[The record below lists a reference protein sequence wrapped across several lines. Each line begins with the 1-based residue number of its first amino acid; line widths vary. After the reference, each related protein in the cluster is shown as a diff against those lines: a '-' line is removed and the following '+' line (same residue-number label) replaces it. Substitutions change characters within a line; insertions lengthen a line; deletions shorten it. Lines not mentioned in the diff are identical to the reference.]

1 MCPSTFEIR
10 EKIKGLTE
18 YTASDK
24 RLVENDLCTIS
35 IVACMKED
43 QGATDSVMCL
53 WRVQSQLHNFTGMYD
68 HICVCACVCVCV
80 RARVC
85 VCVCVCE
92 CVHVCTH
99 VCVCL

>member
-1 MCPSTFEIR
+1 M
-10 EKIKGLTE
+10 
-18 YTASDK
+18 SDK

-68 HICVCACVCVCV
+68 HICVCVCVCTCVHVCISVHARICVCVCQ
-80 RARVC
+80 C
-85 VCVCVCE
+85 VS
-92 CVHVCTH
+92 VHVRR
-99 VCVCL
+99 CV